1 MKSKYPNQIDTPS
14 EVPVVR
20 DNITEITSDIVNSLR
35 SAIIQIE
42 KTLGV
47 NPQGDVGQTV
57 GQRISSVID
66 SSGNLKPEAIDKA
79 GIIFGPI
86 FDDHV
91 ADSAAIGEHKL
102 KLNFPTQILQSEISS
117 VSSLISAIQKEID
130 LISSKISA
138 HISSEAI
145 NRHKAKAITVESI
158 LKVESATG
166 IKTFDGDTLQ
176 NTLKDLVEG
185 HFNYNGSL
193 ISAGNNSHSA
203 NQVYFDNS
211 NVSSAIISGSVQG
224 AIEEIAAGNS
234 KLISENLSYLTKN
247 GISRYGRTYDLYS
260 SSTLEETIVLNSTV
274 SFSYSSAS
282 TSTIF
287 FDTSPDILKNISKFD
302 ILTISG
308 AINELDNRS
317 FYIEEATDDGLGK
330 LTSVKIYG
338 RLYGSSS
345 GIASAKI
352 TKNNFKYLNQNGLN
366 STYRLR
372 NYYSNTPD
380 VVVANPNAAT
390 IASFGIRPDLLTAT
404 NDSFS
409 ISIDDYSPITI
420 SCYNSSLGNLQTIE
434 SIIDKINEQLSLNH
448 ISAFAYKLRTKNGFE
463 FAISH
468 VLPNF
473 SGDIKN
479 RTITISE
486 ATSNNGTDIL
496 GISHVVDIKT
506 QGSYGN
512 SVFINGKLFRDLEK
526 IITLSKNDVGFGSGT
541 PRLTS
546 YTNDF
551 LSKDIRSGDFV
562 IISGSTIAADDGL
575 FVVKTI
581 TNSEIILDA
590 PYGFSFSG
598 ALDTIS
604 SVIFT
609 RCSAPVSEL
618 NFEEVDSGSGIILLD
633 VFATDDSE
641 IFYSKRAEIT
651 NALSSVGFYASII
664 DISKDFISTGES
676 YTLKVGTDGMA
687 YLQDSVGNVGES
699 IFIVESTIATSVKRD
714 GIFKIKSPS
723 GASYVTIRA
732 ISTAPPTSALECTIY
747 GGKEVA
753 GSMIHLSRCLFSNA
767 TGRIYGTSGSGGIP
781 SILDKRNFGTIDI
794 EQICPSFV
802 EKNIEGPRGEL
813 RAAGIISGC
822 GLTNVVI
829 GTDSGG
835 AYITFDVFPGVY
847 ISNGIRKEFAG
858 ITGVKTY
865 KNSFLSTLP
874 SKLYEQC
881 YVVLNEYG
889 QLEIEQAIYGAPNS
903 YSISPFINRSV
914 AYIGHFSVFG
924 AFSDLRFFLNN
935 LDLKVATQIIVGKST
950 ALAHF
955 TDIQSAINYS
965 SLFYEINYG
974 RSSAADIY
982 SPSILIREGE
992 YTINSSIFIKND
1004 ITISGVGKNTV
1015 LKRGDDISDCSRFA
1029 NTIDPLTAIFVIGSG
1044 PGLSGF
1050 YGSTS
1055 SYSTFNRGVTIK
1067 DLSYYSPSLTPNSR
1081 TAFCL
1086 FQGEGTF
1093 SNNPSCFTFQNI
1105 SAIGAPERETDS
1117 SIAEYFLI
1125 AARIDSDTGLQSS
1138 RIEKVSKIFILSN
1151 FMKRIGAY
1159 QSGNIPE
1166 NIAVDFTN
1174 QFETSPAI
1182 TSDIQD
1188 IVCTSNIC
1196 TGIIPTLPSG
1206 TSSILRSSFQYAST
1220 LGIIEA
1226 SNVTRSGL

>member
-14 EVPVVR
+14 EVPIVR
-20 DNITEITSDIVNSLR
+20 DNITEITSDIINSLR

-47 NPQGDVGQTV
+47 NPQGDIGQTV

-86 FDDHV
+86 FDDQV

-102 KLNFPTQILQSEISS
+102 KLNFPTQVLQSEISS

-130 LISSKISA
+130 VISSKISA

-145 NRHKAKAITVESI
+145 NRHKAKAITVDSI

-193 ISAGNNSHSA
+193 ISSGNNSHSA
-203 NQVYFDNS
+203 NQIYFDNS

-224 AIEEIAAGNS
+224 AIEEIADGNS

-260 SSTLEETIVLNSTV
+260 SSALEETIVLNSTV

-308 AINELDNRS
+308 ATNELDNRS

-463 FAISH
+463 LAISH

-562 IISGSTIAADDGL
+562 IISGSTITADDGL

-609 RCSAPVSEL
+609 RCSAPISEL
-618 NFEEVDSGSGIILLD
+618 NFEEVDGGSGLGLIDI
-633 VFATDDSE
+633 FATDDSE

-651 NALSSVGFYASII
+651 NALSSIGFYAAVI

-676 YTLKVGTDGMA
+676 YILKVGTDGMA
-687 YLQDSVGNVGES
+687 YLEDSVGNIGEKL
-699 IFIVESTIATSVKRD
+699 FIIESTIATSVKRD

-753 GSMIHLSRCLFSNA
+753 SSMIHLSRCLFSNA

-822 GLTNVVI
+822 GITNKAS
-829 GTDSGG
+829 GSDSGG
-835 AYITFDVFPGVY
+835 TYITFDVFPGVY

-858 ITGVKTY
+858 ITGLKTY
-865 KNSFLSTLP
+865 KVEFS
-874 SKLYEQC
+874 YIC
-881 YVVLNEYG
+881 LNEYG
-889 QLEIEQAIYGAPNS
+889 EIEIGEVIYGGPTS
-903 YSISPFINRSV
+903 YLVSPFLNRSI
-914 AYIGHFSVFG
+914 AYLGYLDTDSNLT
-924 AFSDLRFFLNN
+924 DLRFFLNT
-935 LDLKVATQIIVGKST
+935 LDMKVATQIIVGKST
-950 ALAHF
+950 SLAHF

-965 SLFYEINYG
+965 ELFYSINYG
-974 RSSAADIY
+974 KESLSDAY
-982 SPSILIREGE
+982 NPTILIREGQYIISE
-992 YTINSSIFIKND
+992 PIVIKRD
-1004 ITISGVGKNTV
+1004 ITIVGSGKNTV
-1015 LKRGDDISDCSRFA
+1015 LKRGDDLSNPWVS
-1029 NTIDPLTAIFVIGSG
+1029 NVPDPNSAIFIIGDGPSLGSSSG
-1044 PGLSGF
+1044 T
-1050 YGSTS
+1050 YS
-1055 SYSTFNRGVTIK
+1055 SFQFGITIK
-1067 DLSYYSPSLTPNSR
+1067 NLTYRSSDLPTGSC
-1081 TAFCL
+1081 TAFCI
-1086 FQGEGTF
+1086 FQGQISSSIRPPTISFENIFAYGTNKRD
-1093 SNNPSCFTFQNI
+1093 S
-1105 SAIGAPERETDS
+1105 DS
-1117 SIAEYFLI
+1117 SIKEYFLFCG
-1125 AARIDSDTGLQSS
+1125 RIDKLTEIETAQQGTYNIFVSS
-1138 RIEKVSKIFILSN
+1138 NYFN
-1151 FMKRIGAY
+1151 RIGAY
-1159 QSGNIPE
+1159 HSGASGIEE
-1166 NIAVDFTN
+1166 NIIIELSMQVGSVSGT
-1174 QFETSPAI
+1174 PI
-1182 TSDIQD
+1182 VVKD
-1188 IVCTSNIC
+1188 IVITSNIC
-1196 TGIIPTLPSG
+1196 TGVAPTAS
-1206 TSSILRSSFQYAST
+1206 SESASILRTTMQGGTIS
-1220 LGIIEA
+1220 GIIEA
-1226 SNVTRSGL
+1226 SNIVRTGL